1 MPMRQLASCIDNTF
15 NERGDCYQQSCEK
28 EYWMHRDAKTDCE
41 SDQQRRSRW
50 FENCEQHF
58 FHNASFLR
66 S

>member
-41 SDQQRRSRW
+41 KRSATSLSLVR
-50 FENCEQHF
+50 E
-58 FHNASFLR
+58 L
-66 S
+66 